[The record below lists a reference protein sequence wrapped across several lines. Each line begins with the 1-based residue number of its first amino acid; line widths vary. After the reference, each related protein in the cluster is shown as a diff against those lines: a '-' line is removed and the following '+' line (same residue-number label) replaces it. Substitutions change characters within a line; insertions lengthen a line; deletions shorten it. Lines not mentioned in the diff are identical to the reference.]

1 MKEERINKLKPII
14 DGFGEKAQ
22 KLKAIEEM
30 SELSKELCKNIYDAK
45 NHEQI
50 TEEMADVQIMLDQL
64 KIIFNNDK
72 AVQEV
77 EKQKIERTY
86 KRLGIENGS

>member
-1 MKEERINKLKPII
+1 MTENKIKILKPII
-14 DGFGEKAQ
+14 DGFDEKQQ

-45 NHEQI
+45 NFDQI

-64 KIIFNNDK
+64 MIIFNNEPQVK
-72 AVQEV
+72 TMVAR
-77 EKQKIERTY
+77 KIARTY
-86 KRLGIENGS
+86 ERLGLEVK